1 MNKLYLINLLI
12 LQKFPWVPV
21 RLFLA
26 FFSNFEV
33 RGLEN
38 LKEIKGNAIF
48 ACNHASEIDIFLL
61 PAAIPFWSHFSPMF
75 YTSRE
80 SEFYGGSGWRR
91 HFYGGLLFKMLGSY
105 PVVVGLRDYK
115 KALSNQIRIVNDG
128 RNMCIFPEGRTTPN
142 GIIQP
147 AKGGIAYLSYLTKA
161 PIVPVRFGGTFRFSV
176 KDFFMRRIKL
186 SVSFGKPI
194 YLSSQNDS
202 SIPIKECKD
211 QANIVMNIIKNMV

>member
-1 MNKLYLINLLI
+1 MKKWYIISLLI
-12 LQKFPWVPV
+12 QQKLPWVPT

-26 FFSNFEV
+26 LFSNFEV

-38 LKEIKGNAIF
+38 LKEIKKNAIF
-48 ACNHASEIDIFLL
+48 ACNHASETDIFLL

-80 SEFYGGSGWRR
+80 NEFYGGSGWRR
-91 HFYGGLLFKMLGSY
+91 HFYGGILFKILGSY

-115 KALSNQIRIVNDG
+115 KALVNQIRIVNNG
-128 RNMCIFPEGRTTPN
+128 RNLCVFPEGRTTPN

-147 AKGGIAYLSYLTKA
+147 AKGGVAYLSYLTKV
-161 PIVPVRFGGTFRFSV
+161 PIIPVRIDGTFRFSA
-176 KDFFMRRIKL
+176 KNFFMRKIKL

-194 YLSSQNDS
+194 YLSSKDES
-202 SIPIKECKD
+202 SIPVKECKD
-211 QANIVMNIIKNMV
+211 RANDIMDIIKNMV